1 MSTTITFLC
10 VEAGGLFF
18 KLRASQSGWPK
29 FANRQTVCYVT
40 HVFPVK
46 LLFSL
51 GLGPRSTA
59 LERQKAYPK
68 IGLDHFS
75 DHSHQPGSRL
85 RPGATYSP
93 PPRDDCRSRRLQPG
107 IPNPEPI

>member
-29 FANRQTVCYVT
+29 FANRQNVCYVK

-51 GLGPRSTA
+51 GLGRWGTP
-59 LERQKAYPK
+59 LDLQKPFPK
-68 IGLDHFS
+68 SGLDHFPP
-75 DHSHQPGSRL
+75 HRPQPVSGL
-85 RPGATYSP
+85 RRAARHVP
-93 PPRDDCRSRRLQPG
+93 PPREAC
-107 IPNPEPI
+107 